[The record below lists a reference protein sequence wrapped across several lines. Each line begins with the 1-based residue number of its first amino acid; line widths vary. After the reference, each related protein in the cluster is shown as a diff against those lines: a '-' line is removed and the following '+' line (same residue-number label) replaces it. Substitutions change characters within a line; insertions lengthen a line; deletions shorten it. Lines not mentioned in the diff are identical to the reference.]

1 MTSARPTPRAGSRTR
16 TRTGTKG
23 VARADRERQIVR
35 LAVEEFGTQG
45 YARASVADVAE
56 RAGISKPLIY
66 TYFTSKDGLA
76 AASAHYAGSLLV
88 SEVEAAQTATTA
100 EARALD
106 TLAAIF
112 SVLDDCRRAWSVVH
126 DTTLPEGSAAHAAA
140 AKYRERLAEMGA
152 VGTAEILRAAG
163 DDDPLDHE
171 LLSAVWQHA
180 VTAIVQWWLDH
191 PEQTAA
197 DMAARA
203 ARMLH
208 IVLGPHS

>member
-1 MTSARPTPRAGSRTR
+1 MTSAQPSPGAETSNR

-35 LAVEEFGTQG
+35 LAVEEFGVQG
-45 YARASVADVAE
+45 YARASLAAVAE

-76 AASAHYAGSLLV
+76 AAGAHYAGELLV
-88 SEVEAAQTATTA
+88 SKVEAAQTATTA

-112 SVLDDCRRAWSVVH
+112 SVLDHCRRAWSVVH
-126 DTTLPEGSAAHAAA
+126 DTTLPQGGAAYAAA
-140 AKYRERLAEMGA
+140 ARYRERLAEMGA

-163 DDDPLDHE
+163 DDDPLDHD

-180 VTAIVQWWLDH
+180 VTAVVQWWLDH

-197 DMAARA
+197 DMSARS
-203 ARMLH
+203 ARLLRS
-208 IVLGPHS
+208 VLGPQS

>member
-1 MTSARPTPRAGSRTR
+1 MTSARPTPRAGSR

-45 YARASVADVAE
+45 YARASVAAVAE

-100 EARALD
+100 DARALD

-112 SVLDDCRRAWSVVH
+112 SVLGDCRRAWSVVH
-126 DTTLPEGSAAHAAA
+126 DTTLPEGGAARAAA
-140 AKYRERLAEMGA
+140 AKYRERLAGMGA